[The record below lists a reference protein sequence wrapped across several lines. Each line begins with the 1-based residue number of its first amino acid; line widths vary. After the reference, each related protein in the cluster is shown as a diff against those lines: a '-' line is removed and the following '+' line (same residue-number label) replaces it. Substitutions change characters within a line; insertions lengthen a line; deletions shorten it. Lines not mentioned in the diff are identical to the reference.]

1 MYYELL
7 IGGKLNDHLADTEDH
22 AQGMMWTLTR
32 QMAKAEGGNEDVK
45 RRDKMAWVGTMNNIS
60 SRVTELIRLELIC
73 R

>member
-22 AQGMMWTLTR
+22 AQDMMWTLTR
-32 QMAKAEGGNEDVK
+32 QMAKAEGENEDVK

-60 SRVTELIRLELIC
+60 SRVTELIRLELIY